1 MSTLKIRVGVAIDAN
16 VGAAFQP
23 ILTAS
28 RKARAQ
34 VESDMGGAAKKTQSV
49 YRQNASEAARA
60 ADKAATEAERAA
72 QREVRAKEKALAYV
86 ARLRDRH
93 FRDQQRQ
100 EEKAAADAS
109 RLAAKRAD
117 QVGYG
122 SVRYA
127 GRAVGAVGRFG
138 MDMARGAGVNLNMG
152 AIIGKAVS
160 MEKRAVDLANASIGT
175 GVKGNETRAGTGGLL
190 TQARDVGISAGY
202 DPERVLEGLQKFVA
216 KTGDLKTGRDML
228 ADLARLSSATGS
240 ELEDMVDAAGDVAN
254 ALGEVPNKGKV
265 VESVMRSIAGQG
277 KVGAVE
283 MKDLAVQMAK
293 LGAAAGAFEGDAD
306 KNIEMMGI
314 FAQMSRARGGSASA
328 TQAATSVGSMVNILK
343 TPARIKAFK
352 EAGLKQE
359 DLYNEKG
366 LLRSP
371 FEIMKKAFVA
381 AGNDPT
387 ALKKMYANTGGARA
401 VEGFATVYRQ
411 AGGGQKGLDAVNAEF
426 ERLKKATISKAA
438 VEEAHAERMKTN
450 AAKIEVFNAKLTEI
464 GARVAEKI
472 LPQMERLGPSIISAV
487 DSIGALAAWVA
498 ANPLAASFAL
508 VGASMVRAAG
518 ETILRAGIEAVVKKG
533 LESGLASGFASK
545 GLALGA
551 VTLLATAAYIIA
563 KEYTDVADQAEANAK
578 DLPGLA
584 AAADKQMR
592 ETGTIDKD
600 TIDALA
606 RGRSEL
612 EAMKTVAK
620 GDAGVEQQSYMNIF
634 WAKMTGGGAAIAG
647 AEGTTTAAKS
657 MGAENIAAL
666 AGKMDALIAAYTSS
680 KNAVQQ
686 VHVVNQAS
694 GTPSVDPSNRTGPN
708 PG

>member
-1 MSTLKIRVGVAIDAN
+1 MPTLKIRVGVAIDAN

-109 RLAAKRAD
+109 RSAAKRAE
-117 QVGYG
+117 QTGYW

-127 GRAVGAVGRFG
+127 GRAVGAAGRFG

-293 LGAAAGAFEGDAD
+293 LGAAAGDR
-306 KNIEMMGI
+306 K
-314 FAQMSRARGGSASA
+314 
-328 TQAATSVGSMVNILK
+328 SVV
-343 TPARIKAFK
+343 
-352 EAGLKQE
+352 
-359 DLYNEKG
+359 
-366 LLRSP
+366 
-371 FEIMKKAFVA
+371 
-381 AGNDPT
+381 
-387 ALKKMYANTGGARA
+387 
-401 VEGFATVYRQ
+401 
-411 AGGGQKGLDAVNAEF
+411 
-426 ERLKKATISKAA
+426 
-438 VEEAHAERMKTN
+438 
-450 AAKIEVFNAKLTEI
+450 
-464 GARVAEKI
+464 
-472 LPQMERLGPSIISAV
+472 
-487 DSIGALAAWVA
+487 
-498 ANPLAASFAL
+498 
-508 VGASMVRAAG
+508 
-518 ETILRAGIEAVVKKG
+518 
-533 LESGLASGFASK
+533 
-545 GLALGA
+545 
-551 VTLLATAAYIIA
+551 
-563 KEYTDVADQAEANAK
+563 
-578 DLPGLA
+578 
-584 AAADKQMR
+584 
-592 ETGTIDKD
+592 
-600 TIDALA
+600 
-606 RGRSEL
+606 
-612 EAMKTVAK
+612 
-620 GDAGVEQQSYMNIF
+620 
-634 WAKMTGGGAAIAG
+634 
-647 AEGTTTAAKS
+647 
-657 MGAENIAAL
+657 
-666 AGKMDALIAAYTSS
+666 
-680 KNAVQQ
+680 
-686 VHVVNQAS
+686 
-694 GTPSVDPSNRTGPN
+694 
-708 PG
+708 

>member
-34 VESDMGGAAKKTQSV
+34 VESDMAGAAKKTQSV

-86 ARLRDRH
+86 ARIRDRH

-109 RLAAKRAD
+109 RSAAKRAE
-117 QVGYG
+117 QTGYW

-127 GRAVGAVGRFG
+127 GRAVGAAGRFG

-152 AIIGKAVS
+152 SIIGKAVS

-175 GVKGNETRAGTGGLL
+175 GVKGNETRASSGGLL
-190 TQARDVGISAGY
+190 TQARDIGISAGY

-240 ELEDMVDAAGDVAN
+240 ELEDMVDAAGDVSN

-265 VESVMRSIAGQG
+265 VESVMRAIAGQG

-293 LGAAAGAFEGDAD
+293 LGAAAGAFEGDSA
-306 KNIEMMGI
+306 KNVEMMGI
-314 FAQMSRARGGSASA
+314 FAQMARARGGAASA
-328 TQAATSVGSMVNILK
+328 TQAATSVAAMVNTFK
-343 TPARIKAFK
+343 TPARIAAFK
-352 EAGLKQE
+352 AEGIDVLTKSGMVR
-359 DLYNEKG
+359 N
-366 LLRSP
+366 P
-371 FEIMKKAFVA
+371 FEILKESLTATQ
-381 AGNDPT
+381 GNPERF
-387 ALKKMYANTGGARA
+387 KKMFANVQGARA

-411 AGGGQKGLDAVNAEF
+411 AGGGQKGLDAVSAEF
-426 ERLKKATISKAA
+426 ERLKKASISKAA

-450 AAKIEVFNAKLTEI
+450 AAKIEVFNAKLTEV
-464 GARVAEKI
+464 GARVAERV
-472 LPQMERLGPSIISAV
+472 LPQMDKLAPTIISAV
-487 DSIGALAAWVA
+487 DNLGALAAWVA
-498 ANPLAASFAL
+498 ENPLKASFAL

-533 LESGLASGFASK
+533 LESGLAAGFAGK

-578 DLPGLA
+578 DLPALA

-612 EAMKTVAK
+612 EAMKTVAN

-647 AEGTTTAAKS
+647 AEGTTTAAKG

-666 AGKMDALIAAYTSS
+666 ASKMDALIAAYTSS

-686 VHVVNQAS
+686 VHVVNQTS
-694 GTPSVDPSNRTGPN
+694 GTPSVDPSNRTGPD